1 LLVHGL
7 LGDGREC
14 GEKKEWKRERGRG
27 DGSGSRSRRRTYGFA
42 VALDVGALVAH
53 GAWVSM
59 LVGEA
64 LTVRVVATR
73 LVRRRRR
80 VEGCMVVWCGGLCG

>member
-1 LLVHGL
+1 M
-7 LGDGREC
+7 
-14 GEKKEWKRERGRG
+14 ERGRG
-27 DGSGSRSRRRTYGFA
+27 EERMEVG
-42 VALDVGALVAH
+42 VGAGEGITASQSRLMLVHSSHTEARLVLVS
-53 GAWVSM
+53 GVSM

-80 VEGCMVVWCGGLCG
+80 VEGCMVVWCGWKVVGGKWLWL